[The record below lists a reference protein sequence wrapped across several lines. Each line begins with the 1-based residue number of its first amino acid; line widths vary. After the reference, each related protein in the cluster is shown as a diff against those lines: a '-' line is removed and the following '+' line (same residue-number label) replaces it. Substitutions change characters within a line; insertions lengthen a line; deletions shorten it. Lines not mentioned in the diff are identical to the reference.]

1 MKHIDFAQHAREH
14 IDFAQHAREYI
25 DFSLHAR
32 DIKISNNMQGNT

>member
-1 MKHIDFAQHAREH
+1 MEH

-25 DFSLHAR
+25 DFAQHAREYIDFALHAR

>member
-1 MKHIDFAQHAREH
+1 MEH

-25 DFSLHAR
+25 DFAQHAREYIDFALNAR